1 MVSIYK
7 LNYENKYLY
16 LTLGCK
22 VLKTKY
28 GIYLKGSQYH
38 AVVHGN
44 LNIKIMFITIVLKT
58 CTITEKTQITH
69 NIVNNS
75 SFNILMVKIVL

>member
-1 MVSIYK
+1 MISKIISSKISIYK
-7 LNYENKYLY
+7 LNYKNKYLY

-22 VLKTKY
+22 GLENKY
-28 GIYLKGSQYH
+28 RIYLKGSQYH

-58 CTITEKTQITH
+58 CTITEKNTDYP
-69 NIVNNS
+69 
-75 SFNILMVKIVL
+75 